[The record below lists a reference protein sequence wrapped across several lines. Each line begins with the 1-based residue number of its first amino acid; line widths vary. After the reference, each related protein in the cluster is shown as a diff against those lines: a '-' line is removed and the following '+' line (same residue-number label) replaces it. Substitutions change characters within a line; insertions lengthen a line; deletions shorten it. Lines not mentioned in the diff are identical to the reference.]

1 MTTLTFK
8 ENFKINNV
16 NTPLSV
22 YDFLD
27 ILVEKW
33 YLPKLEK
40 LEDNEITPEIK
51 QAFLLSKKSNNRI
64 NI

>member
-8 ENFKINNV
+8 EDLKIEST
-16 NTPLSV
+16 NTILSV

-27 ILVEKW
+27 ILEQKW
-33 YLPKLEK
+33 YLPKLHK
-40 LEDNEITPEIK
+40 LENNEITSEIK
-51 QAFLLSKKSNNRI
+51 ESFLLSKKSNNRI